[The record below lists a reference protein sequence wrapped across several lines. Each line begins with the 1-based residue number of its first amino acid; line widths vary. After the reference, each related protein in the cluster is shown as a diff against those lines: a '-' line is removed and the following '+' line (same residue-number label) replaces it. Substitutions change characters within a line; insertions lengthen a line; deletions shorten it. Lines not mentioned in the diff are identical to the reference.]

1 MDDQKENVE
10 AEEQDE
16 VTPEDLK
23 TMPRHLYV
31 LYVEETD
38 VCDPVGFCPP

>member
-23 TMPRHLYV
+23 TMPRQAS
-31 LYVEETD
+31 ERM
-38 VCDPVGFCPP
+38 CR